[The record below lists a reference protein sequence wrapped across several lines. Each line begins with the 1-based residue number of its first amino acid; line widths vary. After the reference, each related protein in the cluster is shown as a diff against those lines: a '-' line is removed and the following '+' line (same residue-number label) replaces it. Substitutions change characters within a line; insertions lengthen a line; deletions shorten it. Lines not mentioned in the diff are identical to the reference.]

1 MNRLWT
7 RDFTII
13 TLGSVVSMLGNAI
26 AGFAIG
32 LLVLDFT
39 ESTFLYALF
48 SVAYMSPKVIMPA
61 IAGPYLDNFSRKKVI
76 YVLDFIS
83 AAFFISF
90 YFVLSTG
97 FFNYTLLLL
106 LSIFLGSVDSIYT
119 VAYDSLYPNLVSEG
133 NFTKAYSISSMIY
146 PLAAVMVPVSAY
158 LYERIGLAPLFLF
171 NGVTFLIA
179 AIFETR
185 IGYVET
191 HMKPREKKMVLKKYK
206 EEFKS
211 GLSYIS
217 GEKGLAVITAY
228 FTFTAFCDAAL
239 STLGMPYFRSNAML
253 GVQLFTFAMGAG
265 VVGRFIGGMV
275 HYKFKYPVEKKF
287 DIAMVVYVSVSLL
300 SAVFLFLP
308 FPLMLVCQ
316 FVTGIMGVTSFNIR
330 ISATQSYI
338 PDSHRAR
345 FNGVFSMFMTIG
357 MILGQLV
364 SGWLGGFVSTR
375 IIVAVFM
382 GLNLIG
388 SFLIMARNKS
398 SVGKIYNRAS

>member
-1 MNRLWT
+1 
-7 RDFTII
+7 
-13 TLGSVVSMLGNAI
+13 
-26 AGFAIG
+26 
-32 LLVLDFT
+32 
-39 ESTFLYALF
+39 
-48 SVAYMSPKVIMPA
+48 
-61 IAGPYLDNFSRKKVI
+61 
-76 YVLDFIS
+76 
-83 AAFFISF
+83 
-90 YFVLSTG
+90 
-97 FFNYTLLLL
+97 
-106 LSIFLGSVDSIYT
+106 
-119 VAYDSLYPNLVSEG
+119 
-133 NFTKAYSISSMIY
+133 
-146 PLAAVMVPVSAY
+146 
-158 LYERIGLAPLFLF
+158 
-171 NGVTFLIA
+171 
-179 AIFETR
+179 
-185 IGYVET
+185 
-191 HMKPREKKMVLKKYK
+191 
-206 EEFKS
+206 
-211 GLSYIS
+211 
-217 GEKGLAVITAY
+217 
-228 FTFTAFCDAAL
+228 
-239 STLGMPYFRSNAML
+239 
-253 GVQLFTFAMGAG
+253 
-265 VVGRFIGGMV
+265 V